1 MKKKKKLSKRKQKIL
16 TLRAKTASAVTLSN
30 SANWSP
36 MHLRFPPPKGRYEND
51 SVISL
56 GTTYEDEDEA
66 EAEAADAALP
76 LLPLRGHPGSA
87 FTAATSS
94 TGPNRSGTK
103 SSASFHLPG
112 SRWRFQT
119 LRKRSE
125 PAGIA

>member
-1 MKKKKKLSKRKQKIL
+1 
-16 TLRAKTASAVTLSN
+16 
-30 SANWSP
+30 

-66 EAEAADAALP
+66 EAAALL
-76 LLPLRGHPGSA
+76 LLPLLRGHPASA